1 MHLYATAKAITV
13 VLLDMLASLG
23 TVLILLSNTSAQPVQ
38 NDSLSSIPSNVSLTI
53 YEDPIYG
60 FKIDYPSVWKKI
72 EGNNLVEF
80 QVPENAFLKLGNSS
94 LVALEVRI
102 DPLPSNI
109 DSLDK
114 YTRAKLIPYRQLG
127 QFELTE
133 VNRTTIGENIPAI
146 KTVYTNTFP
155 KTGIILK
162 TMEINVVRDNL
173 GYDIRYFA
181 NPSVNYPANLPLVQK
196 MIDSFEFVGLTQ

>member
-1 MHLYATAKAITV
+1 MQNTTKATTTV
-13 VLLDMLASLG
+13 GLMLLVLLSTFLISL
-23 TVLILLSNTSAQPVQ
+23 SHSSAQSVQ
-38 NDSLSSIPSNVSLTI
+38 NDSLISIANNFSLIT
-53 YEDPIYG
+53 YQDPIYG

-72 EGNNLVEF
+72 EGNNFVEF
-80 QVPENAFLKLGNSS
+80 RVPKVAYSEPGNTS
-94 LVALEVRI
+94 LVAVEIRI

-127 QFELTE
+127 QFELIE
-133 VNRTTIGENIPAI
+133 VNRTTIAENVPAI

-173 GYDIRYFA
+173 GYDIRYFT
-181 NPSVNYPANLPLVQK
+181 NPSMNYPTNLPLVQK
-196 MIDSFEFVGLTQ
+196 MVDSFQFIGLTQ

>member
-1 MHLYATAKAITV
+1 MILQNTTIATTTVALVLV
-13 VLLDMLASLG
+13 VLSS
-23 TVLILLSNTSAQPVQ
+23 TVLISLSHSSAQSIQ
-38 NDSLSSIPSNVSLTI
+38 NDSLIGITNNISLTT
-53 YEDPIYG
+53 YQDPIYG

-72 EGNNLVEF
+72 EGNNFVEF
-80 QVPENAFLKLGNSS
+80 RVPENALPKPENSS

-114 YTRAKLIPYRQLG
+114 YVRAKLIPYRQLG
-127 QFELTE
+127 QFELIE
-133 VNRTTIGENIPAI
+133 VNRTIIADVPAI
-146 KTVYTNTFP
+146 KTVYTITFP

-162 TMEINVVRDNL
+162 TMEIDVVRDNL

-181 NPSVNYPANLPLVQK
+181 NPAVNYPANLPLVQK
-196 MIDSFEFVGLTQ
+196 ILDSFKFIGLTQ

>member
-1 MHLYATAKAITV
+1 MILQNTSIATTTV
-13 VLLDMLASLG
+13 VLVLVVLSS
-23 TVLILLSNTSAQPVQ
+23 TVLISLSHSSAQSIQ
-38 NDSLSSIPSNVSLTI
+38 NDSLIGITNNISLTT
-53 YEDPIYG
+53 YQDPIYG

-72 EGNNLVEF
+72 EGNNFVEF
-80 QVPENAFLKLGNSS
+80 RVPENALPKPENSS

-114 YTRAKLIPYRQLG
+114 YVRAKLIPYRQLG
-127 QFELTE
+127 QFELIE
-133 VNRTTIGENIPAI
+133 VNRTIIADVPAI
-146 KTVYTNTFP
+146 KTVYTITFP

-162 TMEINVVRDNL
+162 TMEIDVVRDNL

-181 NPSVNYPANLPLVQK
+181 NPAVNYPANLPLVQK
-196 MIDSFEFVGLTQ
+196 ILDSFKFIGLTQ